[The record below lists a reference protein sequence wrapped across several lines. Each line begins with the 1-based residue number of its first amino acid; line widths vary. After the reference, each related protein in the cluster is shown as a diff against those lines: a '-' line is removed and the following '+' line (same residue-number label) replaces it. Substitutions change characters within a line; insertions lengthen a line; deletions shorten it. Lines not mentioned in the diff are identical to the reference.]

1 MKNPLPWKRCNGGCS
16 TMAAYNVTLKPSV
29 EKDLRALHPTIRIRV
44 LERIAQLQEEPFPR
58 QAVKLAG
65 GEQWYRI
72 RVGDYRIIYGVN
84 RDVRQVTVHYVR
96 HRRDVYRG
104 L

>member
-1 MKNPLPWKRCNGGCS
+1 
-16 TMAAYNVTLKPSV
+16 MASYNVILKPSV
-29 EKDLRALHPTIRIRV
+29 EKDLRALHPTIRARV
-44 LERIAQLQEEPFPR
+44 LERIAQLQGEPLPR

-72 RVGDYRIIYGVN
+72 RVGDYRIVYGVA
-84 RDVRQVTVHYVR
+84 RDAMQITIHYVR
-96 HRRDVYRG
+96 HRREVYRG

>member
-1 MKNPLPWKRCNGGCS
+1 MRNPFPWKRCNGGCS
-16 TMAAYNVTLKPSV
+16 TMTAYNVTLKPSV
-29 EKDLRALHPTIRIRV
+29 EKDLRGLPSTIRARV
-44 LERIAQLQEEPFPR
+44 LARIAQLHEEPLPR
-58 QAVKLAG
+58 QAIKLAG

-72 RVGDYRIIYGVN
+72 RVGDYRIVYGVD
-84 RDVRQVTVHYVR
+84 RDARQITIHYVR

>member
-1 MKNPLPWKRCNGGCS
+1 
-16 TMAAYNVTLKPSV
+16 MAAYNVTLKPSV
-29 EKDLRALHPTIRIRV
+29 EKDLRALHPTIRGRV
-44 LERIAQLQEEPFPR
+44 LARIAQLQEEPFPR
-58 QAVKLAG
+58 HAVKLAG

-72 RVGDYRIIYGVN
+72 RVGDYRIIYGVD
-84 RDVRQVTVHYVR
+84 RDARQVTVHYVR